1 MANVVAVSVQR
12 TLYEI
17 RFHGRAGQGILT
29 ASRLFAEAA
38 VLNGKYA
45 QAFPDFGPERLGSPV
60 SAFARVDNQP
70 IEIHSQI
77 YAPDAVVVFERSLLT
92 KVPVTV
98 GLPATG
104 QFVVNA
110 SQSSEVKANEGSFST
125 FLIDATKIASELG
138 SKVVSTI
145 MLGALGQVSS
155 IVGPEALESAV
166 RRRFKGAVADLN
178 AKMVQMGF
186 QGVHKI

>member
-1 MANVVAVSVQR
+1 VQR
-12 TLYEI
+12 RLYEI

-60 SAFARVDNQP
+60 SAFARVDDQP

-77 YAPDAVVVFERSLLT
+77 YAPNAVVVFERGLLT

-98 GLPATG
+98 GLPPTG

-110 SQSSEVKANEGSFST
+110 SQSSDVKDGSSFST

-178 AKMVQMGF
+178 AKMIQMGF
-186 QGVHKI
+186 QGVHRI

>member
-1 MANVVAVSVQR
+1 VWVQSR
-12 TLYEI
+12 VYEI

-70 IEIHSQI
+70 IEIHSQV
-77 YAPDAVVVFERSLLT
+77 YTPNAVVVFERNLLS
-92 KVPVTV
+92 KVPVTM

-110 SQSSEVKANEGSFST
+110 SESSQLNGVKEANGASFTT
-125 FLIDATKIASELG
+125 FLVDATKIASDLG

-155 IVGPEALESAV
+155 VVGREALESAV

-178 AKMVQMGF
+178 AKMVEVGF
-186 QGVHKI
+186 REVHQI

>member
-1 MANVVAVSVQR
+1 MRVES

-45 QAFPDFGPERLGSPV
+45 QAFPDFGPERLGAPV

-70 IEIHSQI
+70 IEIHSQV
-77 YAPDAVVVFERSLLT
+77 YTPNAVVVFERNLLS
-92 KVPVTV
+92 KVPVTM
-98 GLPATG
+98 GLPPTG

-110 SQSSEVKANEGSFST
+110 SELSGVKEANEDSFTT

-155 IVGPEALESAV
+155 VVGREALESAV

-178 AKMVQMGF
+178 AKMVEVGF
-186 QGVHKI
+186 REVHQI

>member
-1 MANVVAVSVQR
+1 MF
-12 TLYEI
+12 EI

-60 SAFARVDNQP
+60 SAFARVDDQP

-77 YAPDAVVVFERSLLT
+77 YTPNAVVVFERNLLS
-92 KVPVTV
+92 KVPVTK
-98 GLPATG
+98 GLPPTG

-110 SQSSEVKANEGSFST
+110 SELSGVKEANGGSFAT
-125 FLIDATKIASELG
+125 YLVDATKIASELG

-155 IVGPEALESAV
+155 LVGHEALESAV
-166 RRRFKGAVADLN
+166 RRRFKGSVADLN
-178 AKMVQMGF
+178 AKMIEGGF
-186 QGVHKI
+186 REVHRI